1 MLIRGRY
8 YRFLSPDAGDEGTGA
23 GASGNAAADDG
34 GDLGRTLATLS
45 KERGQREAAEKAS
58 RAAADALAAATTREA
73 ELQKQLEQFKGV
85 DPAKFQELVDKQ
97 SRADQEALKKSQQWD
112 VLEKNL
118 TTQVNAEKTAAAA
131 LREENANLFVSLQ
144 LGQAFRS
151 AGGIEDVQPVD
162 GAEVVQPIDLI
173 KSYLGSRLKREGD
186 QLVLLDTLGKPEKN
200 ADGKPKSLG
209 EKMIELKKG
218 SLGNLFRAES
228 TASGGGAPPSMV
240 MSDGRQKIVYT
251 RAQTMNGTADMAK
264 IASGEAVV
272 ID

>member
-1 MLIRGRY
+1 MFRGRY
-8 YRFLSPDAGDEGTGA
+8 YRFLSPDAGDEGTSA
-23 GASGNAAADDG
+23 GASGAAATDDG
-34 GDLGRTLATLS
+34 GDLARTLATLS

-58 RAAADALAAATTREA
+58 RAAADSLAAASAREA

-85 DPAKFQELVDKQ
+85 DPAKFQELLDKQ
-97 SRADQEALKKSQQWD
+97 TKADQDALKNAQQWD

-118 TTQVNAEKTAAAA
+118 TIQVNTEKAAAAA

-144 LGQAFRS
+144 LGQAFRA

-162 GAEVVQPIDLI
+162 GAEAIQPIDLI
-173 KSYLGSRLKREGD
+173 KSYLGGRLKREGD
-186 QLVLLDTLGKPEKN
+186 QLTLLDAVGKPEKN

-228 TASGGGAPPSMV
+228 TASGGGAQTSMV
-240 MSDGRQKIVYT
+240 MADGRQKIVYT